1 MENEKL
7 DIYTNTKYSFG
18 REERKNIVLDI
29 KEEIT
34 STEETDIDISK
45 QFNVTLDESVTID
58 THSDVFLD
66 SITTFNCKSNK
77 TNEDNMGFIL
87 RMQDFE
93 IKTISNSNNLGRS
106 LFIPNENSSTGN
118 DVSKSHK
125 GKKLNHI
132 CSINPMTIK
141 NISGS
146 ISNMGNK
153 SIFNANTGNTKTY
166 GRCIIEL
173 VILSK

>member
-77 TNEDNMGFIL
+77 TNDYACLCTGTV
-87 RMQDFE
+87 QC
-93 IKTISNSNNLGRS
+93 ISIES
-106 LFIPNENSSTGN
+106 LHE
-118 DVSKSHK
+118 
-125 GKKLNHI
+125 
-132 CSINPMTIK
+132 SIY
-141 NISGS
+141 S
-146 ISNMGNK
+146 
-153 SIFNANTGNTKTY
+153 
-166 GRCIIEL
+166 
-173 VILSK
+173 